1 MKWGKISKFIHA
13 LTSYLLPS
21 YPYHGNFIFHVFY
34 PSVFSRFFL
43 STLQGTLE
51 YLTCAAISKFI
62 AAVTTYPYQVVR
74 ARLQD
79 QQSSYSGALSC
90 VKTTFRY
97 EGMKGF
103 YKGLVPYMVHVM
115 PNICI
120 VFLIYEKMLSK

>member
-1 MKWGKISKFIHA
+1 MSDFPKYF
-13 LTSYLLPS
+13 
-21 YPYHGNFIFHVFY
+21 
-34 PSVFSRFFL
+34 
-43 STLQGTLE
+43 QGTLE

-79 QQSSYSGALSC
+79 QQSEYKGAIDC
-90 VKTTFRY
+90 VQTTFRY
-97 EGMKGF
+97 EGVRGL

-120 VFLIYEKMLSK
+120 VFLIYEKFSTLM

>member
-1 MKWGKISKFIHA
+1 M
-13 LTSYLLPS
+13 
-21 YPYHGNFIFHVFY
+21 
-34 PSVFSRFFL
+34 
-43 STLQGTLE
+43 E

-79 QQSSYSGALSC
+79 QQSTYSGSMDC
-90 VKTTFRY
+90 IKTTFRY

-103 YKGLVPYMVHVM
+103 YKGLVPYLAHVM

-120 VFLIYEKMLSK
+120 VFLIYEKMSSK